1 MPSKRSA
8 FLLPGLI
15 LFVCLFSFTAYILIS
30 DQPELPDKIT
40 LPSDSSDIQ
49 TAPQSVT
56 SEYANVPNPSSAPS
70 TTGHKQISQE
80 EKLNQEEK
88 DIPAQANDPL
98 STERETKQE
107 SPEEEINY
115 QLTSFTS
122 TDFLVDGS
130 VTSDIGEMAFN
141 SELMPS
147 NEVKLTLTLNQ
158 TGKDAVQLV
167 AYFDLAYF
175 RMELDGGNS
184 ILNKE
189 HKEILKLTSFKLRPK
204 LERQYRDYDMP
215 EHALML
221 VQMMDYWSV
230 SPEGFVHEK
239 REIVSQ

>member
-1 MPSKRSA
+1 MPSKLSA

-15 LFVCLFSFTAYILIS
+15 LFVCLFSLAAYTLIS
-30 DQPELPDKIT
+30 DQSGHSAKIPLSNT
-40 LPSDSSDIQ
+40 ISDTE
-49 TAPQSVT
+49 TAQESLVSESVT
-56 SEYANVPNPSSAPS
+56 LPNPSPVTPA
-70 TTGHKQISQE
+70 TEHDKISQKE
-80 EKLNQEEK
+80 MDSTAKVN
-88 DIPAQANDPL
+88 APL
-98 STERETKQE
+98 SPESEGKQE
-107 SPEEEINY
+107 SPEQEINY
-115 QLTSFTS
+115 QLASFTS
-122 TDFLVDGS
+122 SEFLVEGN
-130 VTSDIGEMAFN
+130 VTSDIGEMSFN

-147 NEVKLTLTLNQ
+147 NEVKLTLSLNQ
-158 TGKDAVQLV
+158 AGKDAVQLV